1 MEPINF
7 APIEGKSGVL
17 TADELKKAMDEMV
30 RVQKEQ
36 GSALAKL
43 GNANYVAKQL
53 FEMSQRGQVYKYYKS
68 GVFVGLMAF
77 DVAFL
82 WWLDKP
88 LLIEQL
94 VLSCDK
100 DARGVQREALKTL
113 DYLAKEVFPQ
123 VAGIASGCL
132 FLKQPQIVMNAY
144 KKNGYTQAAPTA
156 LKILNVARVGSGG

>member
-1 MEPINF
+1 MDSV
-7 APIEGKSGVL
+7 KSVL
-17 TADELKKAMDEMV
+17 TTAELEKAMREMV
-30 RVQKEQ
+30 RVQKEM
-36 GSALAKL
+36 GSDLAKL

-53 FEMSQRGQVYKYYKS
+53 FEMSQRGQVYKYYKA

-82 WWLDKP
+82 WWLEKP

-100 DARGVQREALKTL
+100 DAKGVQREALKTL
-113 DYLAKEVFPQ
+113 DYLATKEYPF

-156 LKILNVARVGSGG
+156 LKIFDWSMSRKRGN

>member
-1 MEPINF
+1 MDTVNLCK
-7 APIEGKSGVL
+7 IEGKPATL
-17 TADELKKAMDEMV
+17 TADELEKAMREMV

-43 GNANYVAKQL
+43 GNANYVAQQL
-53 FEMSQRGQVYKYYKS
+53 FLMSQRGQVYKYYKS

-113 DYLAKEVFPQ
+113 NYLAQEVFPQ

-144 KKNGYTQAAPTA
+144 KKDGYTQAAPTA
-156 LKILNVARVGSGG
+156 IKVLLRHE